1 MKFHTSYYCLLVTFY
16 HCMWYRVHPDIH
28 KLLSTYTHDLHC
40 SVELLDPLKLEVT
53 RRDGTKVDCVAV
65 IEELRED
72 GRFILNNVY
81 YAWNSKGKPKFDF
94 VLPEM

>member
-1 MKFHTSYYCLLVTFY
+1 
-16 HCMWYRVHPDIH
+16 MWYRVRPDIQR
-28 KLLSTYTHDLHC
+28 LLSTYADDLRL

-65 IEELRED
+65 IEELKKD

-81 YAWNSKGKPKFDF
+81 YAWNSKGKPKFDI